1 MVNKPQLLFFQFPA
15 SLPFLQSESVAEAD
29 MDTSEDDEADDS
41 KSKGNYKK
49 RSLESI
55 CGSRLKDLPGGLM
68 GKILVYKS
76 GKVKMRLGDALFD
89 VGVQSSPIL
98 YAAFPVQSF
107 YDALKLNTLYR
118 YPLV

>member
-1 MVNKPQLLFFQFPA
+1 
-15 SLPFLQSESVAEAD
+15 
-29 MDTSEDDEADDS
+29 
-41 KSKGNYKK
+41 
-49 RSLESI
+49 
-55 CGSRLKDLPGGLM
+55 M